1 MNNSGMRKRII
12 YLTAILIMVASN
24 SDNASAQ
31 SDSHDSG
38 KTRDMA
44 TEDSAEEPT
53 RKELQ
58 ETFFNLPIKTFGGK
72 QLWSDLI
79 HLHGY
84 RLQKNVV
91 TNHHR
96 LLDPKDVRLAW
107 GGRAGCQEKLDKI
120 TLEKELKPMTGRV
133 LIVLHGLTRT
143 RGAMKPI
150 GKFIQDGSD
159 ITVINVSYASTRTS
173 IDEHAEGLA
182 SVIEHLPEV
191 TEINFLGHSMG
202 SIVVRYY
209 IGKYKPEGDE
219 RFGRMVMLAP
229 PNNGSRLA
237 QRLQDNFL
245 FKTFWGVSGQDLSR
259 NWDEIEKTLATPEFE
274 FGVIAG
280 GQPEQSALD
289 NPLLS
294 GKNDLVVSVEET
306 RLIGAHDFM
315 QQRLLHS
322 TMMKQKEVWQ
332 AALSFLENG
341 YFSSAAERSPIDE

>member
-1 MNNSGMRKRII
+1 
-12 YLTAILIMVASN
+12 
-24 SDNASAQ
+24 
-31 SDSHDSG
+31 
-38 KTRDMA
+38 
-44 TEDSAEEPT
+44 
-53 RKELQ
+53 
-58 ETFFNLPIKTFGGK
+58 
-72 QLWSDLI
+72 
-79 HLHGY
+79 
-84 RLQKNVV
+84 
-91 TNHHR
+91 
-96 LLDPKDVRLAW
+96 
-107 GGRAGCQEKLDKI
+107 
-120 TLEKELKPMTGRV
+120 
-133 LIVLHGLTRT
+133 
-143 RGAMKPI
+143 
-150 GKFIQDGSD
+150 
-159 ITVINVSYASTRTS
+159 
-173 IDEHAEGLA
+173 
-182 SVIEHLPEV
+182 
-191 TEINFLGHSMG
+191 MG
-202 SIVVRYY
+202 SEMCIRDSYY